1 MAHRERIS
9 ILLVEDS
16 PADAELARAC
26 LRNGRI
32 ANDVTWMRDGQDAL
46 DYILRNSL
54 PNGTTPP
61 SPPDLILLDLN
72 LPKLGG
78 MDLVRRLKAND
89 ATKNIPIIVMTS
101 SKEDHDI
108 MDSYDLGTNGYIV
121 KPVDFAAFVEVTRQI
136 GFEWLAVEQ
145 VPPPRGVKT
154 G

>member
-1 MAHRERIS
+1 MPRDRIS

-26 LRNGRI
+26 LRDSRI
-32 ANDVTWMRDGQDAL
+32 ANNVTWLRDGQDAL

-61 SPPDLILLDLN
+61 QPPDLILLDLN
-72 LPKLGG
+72 MPRLGG
-78 MDLVRRLKAND
+78 IELVRRLKAND
-89 ATKNIPIIVMTS
+89 ATKNIPIVVMTA

-108 MDSYDLGTNGYIV
+108 IESYNIGTNGYIV
-121 KPVDFAAFVEVTRQI
+121 KPLDFASFVEVTRQI
-136 GFEWLAVEQ
+136 GFEWLAVE
-145 VPPPRGVKT
+145 PSPTSPRGVRT

>member
-1 MAHRERIS
+1 MRQRERVS

-26 LRNGRI
+26 LRDSRI
-32 ANDVTWMRDGQDAL
+32 ANDVTWMRDGQAAL

-54 PNGTTPP
+54 PNGPKPP
-61 SPPDLILLDLN
+61 EPPDLILLDLN
-72 LPKLGG
+72 
-78 MDLVRRLKAND
+78 VRRLKAND
-89 ATKNIPIIVMTS
+89 ATKDIPIVVMTS

-108 MDSYDLGTNGYIV
+108 MDSYNLGTNGYIV
-121 KPVDFAAFVEVTRQI
+121 KPVDFKAFVEVTRQI
-136 GFEWLAVEQ
+136 GFEWLAVEP